1 MLSEKELR
9 DHFNMP
15 LNEVARKFGMCTTA
29 LKKLC
34 RKYGV
39 MQWPHRKLRSL
50 EKKIA
55 SLRAEQ
61 VSFLNPGLLACT
73 ADNNSTTNTKLPT
86 SVLCVRSLCGACVF
100 VCATVSQSVSPSVCL
115 RLVYSCM
122 RECMCFCVLVC
133 MHSHTRTQRY
143 TSDGGVH
150 HHIDDEIRKL
160 QQQREMLLNG
170 DGQLHDGDWGGMG
183 DDGDFD
189 DGGGGLSRNNS
200 HNSLSSLSSA
210 QPAPGGGTRGG
221 AGSRETMNELVMTLE
236 EENQSLRALTR
247 SVCLSSISR
256 VYLLECALSLC
267 PCVLMCVFL
276 RSCVRVWWHAWMS
289 EHTHACPYASLHT
302 RGICDTGI
310 SAQLTIERDESQI
323 Q

>member
-1 MLSEKELR
+1 MSAMKRSKSLSDLQQEQMERMSNESSGTTGSTTQLSTMRRVRSHENMDMDRDSSPPASSGSRAQMLSEKELR

-15 LNEVARKFGMCTTA
+15 LNEVAKKFSMCTTA

-61 VSFLNPGLLACT
+61 
-73 ADNNSTTNTKLPT
+73 
-86 SVLCVRSLCGACVF
+86 
-100 VCATVSQSVSPSVCL
+100 
-115 RLVYSCM
+115 
-122 RECMCFCVLVC
+122 
-133 MHSHTRTQRY
+133 RY
-143 TSDGGVH
+143 TSDGGTH
-150 HHIDDEIRKL
+150 HNIDDEIRKL
-160 QQQREMLLNG
+160 EQQREMLLNG
-170 DGQLHDGDWGGMG
+170 DGQLHEGDWGGMG

-221 AGSRETMNELVMTLE
+221 ASSRETMNELVMTLQ

-247 SVCLSSISR
+247 SLMNERHDLLNTLDSTAGQVVVCPSPR
-256 VYLLECALSLC
+256 VC
-267 PCVLMCVFL
+267 
-276 RSCVRVWWHAWMS
+276 
-289 EHTHACPYASLHT
+289 
-302 RGICDTGI
+302 
-310 SAQLTIERDESQI
+310 
-323 Q
+323 